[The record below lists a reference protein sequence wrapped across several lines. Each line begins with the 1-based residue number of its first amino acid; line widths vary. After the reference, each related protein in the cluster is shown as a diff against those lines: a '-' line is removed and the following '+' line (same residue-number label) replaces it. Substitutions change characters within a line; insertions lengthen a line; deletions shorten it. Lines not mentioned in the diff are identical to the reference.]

1 MNVIRVLHVD
11 DDSAMLEVSK
21 QILMDL
27 EGCFEFDSAC
37 CVDEALKK
45 LAVEQYDVVIS
56 DYDMPGT
63 NGLQFLE
70 ALREQSN
77 DIPFILFTG
86 KGREEIAIKALNL
99 GADAYINKQGNPET
113 VYGELSHSVQ
123 KTTERKRAKKL
134 LAKNQDRLRRAQ
146 AIARVG
152 NWELDLRTQKM
163 WASEEAFKIYGF
175 EQTDDSLPLKL
186 VQQVALPEFRPI
198 LNSALQDLIMNN
210 KEYNLEFK
218 IKRYNDGQER
228 FIHSQAELVYD
239 DDKTPIMVNGV
250 IQDVTERKRVEEALI
265 VSEKNYRNLINGMGE
280 SAWVVDF
287 EGNFVEVNDAAVEM
301 LGYSREELLSLG
313 IKGID
318 TYLDPEQVKNLMSH
332 VVSGKNQVFETVHT
346 SKDGTKIPVEI
357 SSSLITYQEK
367 RAILAI
373 ARNITQ
379 RKKLMI
385 H

>member
-1 MNVIRVLHVD
+1 M
-11 DDSAMLEVSK
+11 
-21 QILMDL
+21 
-27 EGCFEFDSAC
+27 
-37 CVDEALKK
+37 
-45 LAVEQYDVVIS
+45 S
-56 DYDMPGT
+56 D
-63 NGLQFLE
+63 N
-70 ALREQSN
+70 
-77 DIPFILFTG
+77 
-86 KGREEIAIKALNL
+86 
-99 GADAYINKQGNPET
+99 
-113 VYGELSHSVQ
+113 
-123 KTTERKRAKKL
+123 
-134 LAKNQDRLRRAQ
+134 
-146 AIARVG
+146 
-152 NWELDLRTQKM
+152 
-163 WASEEAFKIYGF
+163 
-175 EQTDDSLPLKL
+175 
-186 VQQVALPEFRPI
+186 
-198 LNSALQDLIMNN
+198 
-210 KEYNLEFK
+210 
-218 IKRYNDGQER
+218 
-228 FIHSQAELVYD
+228 
-239 DDKTPIMVNGV
+239 DKTPIMVNGV
-250 IQDVTERKRVEEALI
+250 IQDITERKRVEEALI

-318 TYLDPEQVKNLMSH
+318 KYLDPEQVKNLMSH